1 VRKQDDNPVANQ
13 QDEPP
18 PVRAPKMP
26 TFSVV
31 IENVSSEITA
41 ENVIQ
46 YVPEL
51 QIKKAW
57 RIISLIRIVTDE
69 EDSLDKLLIDGIEL
83 YRHLTQMRDVSP
95 SSAHPRAV
103 PQMLRAW
110 PQPVRMQKSPN
121 LPQLPR

>member
-1 VRKQDDNPVANQ
+1 VREQDDNPVANQ
-13 QDEPP
+13 QEEPP
-18 PVRAPKMP
+18 PVRAPKKP
-26 TFSVV
+26 TFPVV
-31 IENVSSEITA
+31 IKNVSSEITA

-95 SSAHPRAV
+95 PSAHPRAV